1 MDIQNSKIELAKLV
15 LNIESPA
22 LIVKIKD
29 LLTKESGDFW
39 LTLSESEKQEINFGI
54 NQLNKGLRIS
64 IDDFLRKVS

>member
-22 LIVKIKD
+22 LIVKIKN
-29 LLTKESGDFW
+29 LLTKESSDFW

>member
-22 LIVKIKD
+22 LIVKIKN

-39 LTLSESEKQEINFGI
+39 LALSESEKKEINFGI

>member
-22 LIVKIKD
+22 LIDKIKN

-39 LTLSESEKQEINFGI
+39 LTLSEYEKQEINFGI